1 MRELLLYGT
10 IYSFTAS
17 DFITAINEIEDG
29 ELTVRVNSPGG
40 DVMYGWGMIAKY
52 REFEGKKNVKVDGQ
66 AASMAAFF
74 TLFADSVEAIEQSKF
89 LLHRAAFP
97 SWMEANMSDDERSYL
112 IAVNKDL
119 EAALRDKVDVE
130 KFEKISGISIKEMF
144 SLEKRIDVVLTA
156 KQAKQVGIVSKI
168 ISLSTSEKKMINAE
182 MARIAASANPI
193 EWTPFQIEETQTTA
207 TQELIKNHTMTIS
220 ELKEK
225 HPALYAQIASE
236 SVQQGIEQERDR
248 VGAWSAFMDID
259 AKRVKE
265 GIASGKNISQTEMAE
280 LTLQATLKA
289 NASALA
295 GEQKKPETNENPEG
309 EKDEKT
315 KVFEAFNEKLLSAA
329 GVTTK
334 TV

>member
-17 DFITAINEIEDG
+17 EFITSINEVEDG
-29 ELTVRVNSPGG
+29 ELVVRVNSPGG

-52 REFEGKKNVKVDGQ
+52 REFEGKKTVKVDGQ

-74 TLFADSVEAIEQSKF
+74 TLFADNVEAIEQSKF

-97 SWMEANMSDDERSYL
+97 SWMEASMTEDEKAYL

-119 EAALRDKVDVE
+119 EAALREKVDVE
-130 KFEKISGISIKEMF
+130 KFEKTAGVSIKEMF
-144 SLEKRIDVVLTA
+144 SLDKRLDITLTA

-182 MARIAASANPI
+182 MARLAASANPI
-193 EWTPFQIEETQTTA
+193 EWTPFQVEETQAT

-295 GEQKKPETNENPEG
+295 GENKKPETNENPEG

-315 KVFEAFNEKLLSAA
+315 KALEAFNEKLLNAA
-329 GVTTK
+329 GVTPK